1 MNAKKSFTTKLTKGT
16 KGLEKLMI
24 VPNFVLFVSFVVQTF
39 VTVNPGKP
47 LFEWE

>member
-24 VPNFVLFVSFVVQTF
+24 VPNFVLFVSFVVRTSFRPTSEQTHD
-39 VTVNPGKP
+39 
-47 LFEWE
+47 